1 MPYAWSSAGTKKLC
15 AQCLQQCFR
24 AHCAHTIA
32 NIYYSTAW
40 TCAYDMRGRDTTA
53 CTLHMCS
60 CCAVLSV
67 TPLFSWCVVPQMDS
81 SLLESIHAMRNEA
94 YNWSWLWCNVLRTW
108 PNASWHMC
116 SLLFLNINDSKHGFS
131 PAPMCLL
138 AKFVCMR
145 CECVCLA
152 WVASSTHS
160 WLLPLVLWLLAL

>member
-1 MPYAWSSAGTKKLC
+1 MLLHKADCMYGWTYAMMQCFKQCLMHGHQQEQKLC

-94 YNWSWLWCNVLRTW
+94 YSCSWLWCNVLNLLSSRLAPSPVW
-108 PNASWHMC
+108 ASK
-116 SLLFLNINDSKHGFS
+116 LFPG
-131 PAPMCLL
+131 
-138 AKFVCMR
+138 
-145 CECVCLA
+145 
-152 WVASSTHS
+152 
-160 WLLPLVLWLLAL
+160 